1 MRCVCATVPD
11 CITERVLCGTL
22 QTRCGRRAL
31 ALTSSVHGQGN
42 GTVFGFTV

>member
-1 MRCVCATVPD
+1 MRCVCATVRLNNR
-11 CITERVLCGTL
+11 TGVVRL
-22 QTRCGRRAL
+22 QTRCARRAL